1 MGLRSVRRGLALTS
15 ARAPTKVL
23 PRMGIGAIVLG
34 VFAFICMFGG
44 IVLTIVPFL
53 GTMLSFLS
61 PVLALAGIVL
71 GGVALSRAKQGLGE
85 SEGLAIGG
93 LVTSIIAFIPGMLV
107 ALTCGL
113 CNTCVTG
120 AYLDPSITHH
130 DAGPP
135 RDSGVPLYAPIAPPP
150 FPPALPQTP
159 RPSLVPITPILPGTP
174 TAPPPV
180 APVDPAP
187 PPSDQGMPPP
197 PLPAGPTT
205 AMHPNTAP

>member
-1 MGLRSVRRGLALTS
+1 
-15 ARAPTKVL
+15 
-23 PRMGIGAIVLG
+23 MGIGAIVLG
-34 VFAFICMFGG
+34 IFAFICMFGG

-93 LVTSIIAFIPGMLV
+93 LVTSIVAFVPGMLV

-120 AYLDPSITHH
+120 AYLDPSIAPYD

-135 RDSGVPLYAPIAPPP
+135 RDTGVPLYAPITPPP
-150 FPPALPQTP
+150 FPPTLPTQP
-159 RPSLVPITPILPGTP
+159 PQPVVPITQLPPGTP
-174 TAPPPV
+174 LPPIAPTPPPSLPPTPPV
-180 APVDPAP
+180 APTDPA
-187 PPSDQGMPPP
+187 MPPP

-205 AMHPNTAP
+205 ALHPRGP